1 MKKMALFLILI
12 FSLHAQN
19 LYFQAFQDINKAKRI
34 QKENPEKANQL
45 YIEAYTYLKQL
56 NNKYIEN
63 NKPSAN
69 VMYLLGKLYLNGLGI
84 EKDTIKGAKFL
95 CTSAELGNLRA
106 KKDIT
111 KLQIKCE
118 KINVKELK
126 K

>member
-1 MKKMALFLILI
+1 MKKMVLFLILI

-56 NNKYIEN
+56 NNKYIKS

-69 VMYLLGKLYLNGLGI
+69 VMYLLGNLYLNGLGI
-84 EKDTIKGAKFL
+84 EMDKTKGAKLL
-95 CTSAELGNLRA
+95 CKSAELGNLRA
-106 KKDIT
+106 KKEIT

-118 KINVKELK
+118 KINLKELK
-126 K
+126 Q